1 MNAEK
6 DLQNT
11 PARATLC
18 KKTQPGGKKMSK
30 KGPEPYFLNIAPLL
44 PGHEEELA
52 SDIADLAA
60 GGAITC
66 SAFICTLTPEG
77 EPVFDKAS
85 VLAERFAAH
94 YAALRKKSAIP
105 CGILIQATIG
115 HGWTPNVPSA
125 GQKFVPGNGPG
136 RYIFCPLGKEFRA
149 YIEDQIGKL
158 AAAGPDFF
166 MLDDDFRMLTGRGGC
181 FCPLHV
187 TGFNALAG
195 RNYTPDELRKAVGED
210 ENTARAYDAWLQKTM
225 ADTARIIRRAIDSR
239 RPGLPCS
246 FCMCGEDV
254 RHAPELARILRGNGG
269 LRIRIN
275 NGFYMADSPR
285 AVPAQ
290 MLRSARQALHLPED
304 TEILDEPDTCP
315 QNRYSTSAAVLHDH
329 LTRALLAGY
338 AGAKIWI
345 TRMNAFEP
353 ASGRAYRR
361 VMKEYA
367 GFYRALFS
375 LDLEEDG
382 ILIPL
387 PEKPPFNF
395 PPAQKKAYPT
405 GNWLTQTAVMGFPFR
420 LGSSSCAPKI
430 SAVSGDDCDQLT
442 DADVKNLFTGDLIL
456 DGSAA
461 LKLAQ
466 RGFAGALGI
475 SASPWGELPAP
486 SFEAKEDGT
495 GFIALSL
502 SSGAVRLEMNQK
514 IAGRVLTW
522 ISHRTSAVSDD
533 SRIVSPGSVSLT
545 RPDGKKLFVMA
556 ASLKDFDFTAF
567 SYLNETRKAQFAA
580 EWNDK
585 VAVYFDGD
593 AELMIRTGV
602 AGDGSRI
609 VILHAISAEGV
620 SRPRLVFRDPAAS
633 LERLCPD
640 GVWRPLPFRREG
652 NAVVPELEAKIFFAE
667 VLRVS
672 GVTA

>member
-1 MNAEK
+1 
-6 DLQNT
+6 
-11 PARATLC
+11 
-18 KKTQPGGKKMSK
+18 MSK

-60 GGAITC
+60 CGAITC

-77 EPVFDKAS
+77 DPVFDKAS
-85 VLAERFAAH
+85 VLGKRFAAH
-94 YAALRKKSAIP
+94 YAALRKKSDIP

-149 YIEDQIGKL
+149 YIEDQVGKL

-181 FCPLHV
+181 FCPLH
-187 TGFNALAG
+187 TAGFNALAG
-195 RNYTPDELRKAVGED
+195 KDRTPDELRKAVEED
-210 ENTARAYDAWLQKTM
+210 EKTARAYDAWLQETM
-225 ADTARIIRRAIDSR
+225 ADTAKIIRRAIDSR

-254 RHAPELARILRGNGG
+254 RHAPELARILQGRGA

-285 AVPAQ
+285 ALPAQ
-290 MLRSARQALHLPED
+290 MLRSARQALHLPAD
-304 TEILDEPDTCP
+304 AGILDEPDTCP
-315 QNRYSTSAAVLHDH
+315 QNRYSTGAAVLHDH
-329 LTRALLAGY
+329 LARAMLAGY

-345 TRMNAFEP
+345 TRINAFEP

-361 VMKEYA
+361 IMKEYA
-367 GFYRALFS
+367 GFYRALFA
-375 LDLEEDG
+375 LEFAEDG
-382 ILIPL
+382 ILVPL

-395 PPAQKKAYPT
+395 PLTQKRAYPT

-420 LGSSSCAPKI
+420 LDLSSCAPKV

-442 DADVKNLFTGDLIL
+442 DADIKNLFTGDLIL

-461 LKLAQ
+461 LKLTL
-466 RGFAGALGI
+466 RGFAEALGVT
-475 SASPWGELPAP
+475 ASPWGELPAP
-486 SFEAKEDGT
+486 SFEAKEDGSS
-495 GFIALSL
+495 FIALSRAA
-502 SSGAVRLEMNQK
+502 GAVRLEMAPG
-514 IAGRVLTW
+514 IAGKVLTW

-533 SRIVSPGSVSLT
+533 SRIVAPGSVSLT
-545 RPDGKKLFVMA
+545 RPDGKRLFVMA

-567 SYLNETRKAQFAA
+567 SYLNETRKAQFAQA
-580 EWNDK
+580 WQERI
-585 VAVYFDGD
+585 AVYYDGD
-593 AELMIRTGV
+593 AELMIRTGIS
-602 AGDGSRI
+602 GNGRRI

-620 SRPRLVFRDPAAS
+620 DRPRLVFRETAES
-633 LERLCPD
+633 LERLSPD
-640 GVWRPLPFRREG
+640 GIWRPLPFTREG
-652 NAVVPELEAKIFFAE
+652 VAVIPELEARPFFPE
-667 VLRVS
+667 VLRVAS
-672 GVTA
+672 VRKSVPQ